1 VSLYLDS
8 RPNQQGR
15 STCDAFAR
23 KDLAARAAIYPARSL
38 ARVSMETDIGRID
51 EYLRGELRPA
61 TNGLALFLTGAHG
74 FFEAAR
80 FEAPFER
87 HELHVGPQSRG
98 GGLGVVGVRGTRV
111 ALEEGRVDELVI
123 AAWPDVLT
131 GDPDDA
137 AQLADTLV
145 TTARRTA
152 AQVTFIEDSARLRAI
167 GGVGAFLRY
176 RMSAGLC

>member
-1 VSLYLDS
+1 MAGQAAGPIHLRRVRAQGIGGAS
-8 RPNQQGR
+8 RHIPRPRPGPRQHG
-15 STCDAFAR
+15 DGH
-23 KDLAARAAIYPARSL
+23 RANR
-38 ARVSMETDIGRID
+38 
-51 EYLRGELRPA
+51 EYLRGELQPA
-61 TNGLALFLTGAHG
+61 TNGLALFLCAGAHG

-98 GGLGVVGVRGTRV
+98 GGLGVVGVRRTRV

-123 AAWPDVLT
+123 AAWPDALT